1 MTEKPEPMILKVVE
15 IHACVEGDEG
25 TDYLIADKEASEAA
39 IMMGTQGVYCQ
50 VADRLTA
57 DMFITCVNAFT
68 ERGITDPEG
77 FMRSAY
83 EAKRSLDAV
92 VTAIGKYLPPDGVS
106 IEDAMSAI
114 IQATDNPAINEARA
128 LLSQMEARD

>member
-1 MTEKPEPMILKVVE
+1 MTEKPKPMILKVVE

-57 DMFITCVNAFT
+57 DMFVTCVNAFT
-68 ERGITDPEG
+68 KRGITDQEG
-77 FMRSAY
+77 VIKKIIEIAEQISELR
-83 EAKRSLDAV
+83 KRA
-92 VTAIGKYLPPDGVS
+92 DGVRGFVDYPYHKALNAAVS
-106 IEDAMSAI
+106 GANKILS
-114 IQATDNPAINEARA
+114 
-128 LLSQMEARD
+128 LLSQMEERD